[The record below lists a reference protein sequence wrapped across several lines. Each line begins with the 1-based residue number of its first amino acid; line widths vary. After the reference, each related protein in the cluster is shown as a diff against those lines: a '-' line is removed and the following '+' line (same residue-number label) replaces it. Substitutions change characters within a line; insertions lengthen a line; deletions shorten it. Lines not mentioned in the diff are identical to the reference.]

1 MCTNK
6 TYYFIFCDVLKKF
19 NFVIFDIII
28 IIFTSFIIVFIS
40 FVFIKPINY
49 LYNKKITI
57 IITNIEKYELLI

>member
-19 NFVIFDIII
+19 NFVIFD
-28 IIFTSFIIVFIS
+28 SFVFIS

-49 LYNKKITI
+49 LYNKKIII